1 MIRDSALPIRN
12 PWTTQPERQS
22 CIHEVFESQALKTP
36 NAVAVSH
43 AAANLSYREL
53 NEKANRL
60 ARSLRKVGVGVETPV
75 ALYLERSLET
85 VVSILA
91 VLKAGGMYVPI
102 DLAYPEERVSF
113 MLADSQAPV
122 LLTQE
127 HLR

>member
-1 MIRDSALPIRN
+1 MIRDSTLPIRN
-12 PWTTQPERQS
+12 PWTAQPALRW
-22 CIHEVFESQALKTP
+22 CIHQLFESQALKTP

-43 AAANLSYREL
+43 ATANLSYREL

-60 ARSLRKVGVGVETPV
+60 ARSLRKVGVSVETPV
-75 ALYLERSLET
+75 ALYLERSPEM

-102 DLAYPEERVSF
+102 DLAYPQERVSF

-122 LLTQE
+122 VLTQE